1 METQTQQ
8 NNTRRVLHIIGNCV
22 GIALIAVLLPI
33 MIANLIIIVR
43 GATNP
48 DEVPTLFGVAPL
60 IVDSG
65 SMYPEIHVNDLIFV
79 RTTDPGTLQRDNI
92 IAFLND
98 ENLLITHRIVG
109 IINDEEGL
117 RFITQGDYTGTPDRH
132 PVTADQVVG
141 VYNGTRLAGVGALAA
156 FLSRPIGMLIFVA
169 VPIALFV
176 LYDLLRRYLHKKKM
190 APEIE
195 AEKEE
200 LERLRALVAQQ
211 EQSPAPEIAAETE
224 TEPQQQQSQD

>member
-1 METQTQQ
+1 METQTQHS
-8 NNTRRVLHIIGNCV
+8 TRRVLHIIGNCV
-22 GIALIAVLLPI
+22 GIALIAVLLPV
-33 MIANLIIIVR
+33 MIANLIIIIR
-43 GATNP
+43 GAVNP

-65 SMYPEIHVNDLIFV
+65 SMYPEIQVNDLIFV
-79 RTTDPGTLQRDNI
+79 RTTNPATLQRDDI
-92 IAFLND
+92 IAFIND

-117 RFITQGDYTGTPDRH
+117 RFITQGDFTGSPDRH
-132 PVTADQVVG
+132 PVMAEQVVG
-141 VYNGTRLAGVGALAA
+141 VYNNVRLAGVGAIAS

-169 VPIALFV
+169 MPIALFV

-200 LERLRALVAQQ
+200 LERLRALLAQQ
-211 EQSPAPEIAAETE
+211 EQSPAPDSPAE

>member
-1 METQTQQ
+1 M
-8 NNTRRVLHIIGNCV
+8 IGN
-22 GIALIAVLLPI
+22 
-33 MIANLIIIVR
+33 IIIIIR
-43 GATNP
+43 GAINP

-65 SMYPEIHVNDLIFV
+65 SMYPEIQVNDLIFV
-79 RTTDPGTLQRDNI
+79 HTVDPATLQRDDI
-92 IAFLND
+92 IAFIND

-117 RFITQGDYTGTPDRH
+117 RFITQGDFTGSPDRS
-132 PVTADQVVG
+132 PVMADQVVG
-141 VYNGTRLAGVGALAA
+141 IYNGGRLAGVGAIAA

-200 LERLRALVAQQ
+200 LERLRALLVAQQ
-211 EQSPAPEIAAETE
+211 EQSPAPETTAE